1 MKLADLNYTAAEIKA
16 FAKKY
21 MIETYER
28 FDFIAETAEGMYL
41 YDEQGK
47 GYLDFYGGVAVN
59 NVGNRNPKVVEA
71 IKNQADC
78 ILHTFNY
85 PYTIP
90 QAILAKLICETI
102 GMDKIFFQNSGTEA
116 NEAMIKLA
124 RKYGVEHFGPNKY
137 RIITAKKSF
146 HGRTFGSL
154 SATGQPDTKNQLGYL
169 PGVPGFAYVPFND
182 LEAIKTSYTEDTIA
196 IMLEPIQGEGGV
208 NVADKSYLQGVR
220 QFCDEKNILL
230 LLDEVQ
236 TGWGRAGENMAFQ
249 YYDIKPDIVS
259 MAKGMGGGVPIG
271 AICATAKVATAF
283 DSGAHGSTYGGS
295 PLCCAA
301 SYAAISELIDLNL
314 AQNAAEVGQYLQKQL
329 RNLPKIKEV
338 RGLGLLIAVEFNQ
351 PIAHEVK
358 IALFNNQMLVT
369 MLNESTIRL
378 TPPLIATTDD
388 CNLAVEKLKK
398 VIKEK

>member
-1 MKLADLNYTAAEIKA
+1 MKLKDLDYTAEEIKG
-16 FAKKY
+16 FTKQY

-41 YDEQGK
+41 YDENGK
-47 GYLDFYGGVAVN
+47 SYLDFYGGVAVN
-59 NVGNRNPKVVEA
+59 NVGNRNSKVVQA
-71 IKNQADC
+71 IKTQADA

-90 QAILAKLICETI
+90 QAVLAKLICETI

-124 RKYGVEHFGPNKY
+124 RKYGVENFNANKY
-137 RIITAKKSF
+137 HIISAKKGF

-154 SATGQPDTKNQLGYL
+154 SATGQPNTKNQLGYL
-169 PGVPGFAYVPFND
+169 PGVPGFDYVQFNN
-182 LEAIKTSYTEDTIA
+182 LEAIKEAYTEDTIA
-196 IMLEPIQGEGGV
+196 IMLEPVQGEGGV

-236 TGWGRAGENMAFQ
+236 TGWGRTGENMAFQ
-249 YYDIKPDIVS
+249 YYDIQPDIVS

-271 AICATAKVATAF
+271 AICASEKVAKAF
-283 DSGAHGSTYGGS
+283 DSGSHGSTYGGS

-301 SYAAISELIDLNL
+301 SFAAISEIIELKL
-314 AQNAAEVGQYLQKQL
+314 AENATKVGHYLQEHLKT
-329 RNLPKIKEV
+329 LPNIKEV
-338 RGLGLLIAVEFNQ
+338 RGLGLLIAVEFNK
-351 PIAHEVK
+351 PIAHDIK
-358 IALFNNQMLVT
+358 IALFQNQMLVT
-369 MLNESTIRL
+369 MLDDSTIRL
-378 TPPLIATTDD
+378 TPPLIVTEKD
-388 CNLAVEKLKK
+388 CDIAIDILEKT
-398 VIKEK
+398 IDN